1 MKKNFMKKEICIVV
15 GIGAILVV
23 ISILFIV
30 VLRDKIA
37 GIALPEASK
46 NYYIQYIVKT
56 PEGEI
61 IPTTIDYVTNNG
73 KLFSFSYSMSAVIT
87 STIFLF
93 FGRWIYKMIFNKGV
107 QVDLTRIL
115 RMIEIVVLI
124 LGIFTFTSKINPD
137 NNIEKYMIQSDVSDY
152 LEQTDYSSGDVQKI
166 IGYVKKVDI
175 QGENK
180 LLAVYE
186 SPELESA
193 PIEEG
198 NRKDEMNRD
207 LIRNIGK
214 INVWAETAT
223 IIIGVYVFVLKDY
236 QKRYDDIYAKNRSQ
250 NSKEV

>member
-1 MKKNFMKKEICIVV
+1 MKKEICIVV

-152 LEQTDYSSGDVQKI
+152 LNIDRSHFFKIFKKDMMISPQDFIINYKIKQSCDLLRKSSYSISEISSLVGFSSPSYFSRI
-166 IGYVKKVDI
+166 FKK
-175 QGENK
+175 NMNMT
-180 LLAVYE
+180 
-186 SPELESA
+186 
-193 PIEEG
+193 PIEYK
-198 NRKDEMNRD
+198 N
-207 LIRNIGK
+207 L
-214 INVWAETAT
+214 
-223 IIIGVYVFVLKDY
+223 FVK
-236 QKRYDDIYAKNRSQ
+236 
-250 NSKEV
+250 